1 MYFPLISVGAGTKG
15 VELAFARAVREAGF
29 NVPPSVALFAS
40 VDDDSQ
46 TNSSTTAVDET
57 HIHCKGDLRDLCATA
72 FYVSAAIIATNCGP
86 LSKMTAMRYGRSL
99 QKPDGN
105 LEDAIHSVHI
115 SGLR

>member
-29 NVPPSVALFAS
+29 DVPPSVALFAS

-46 TNSSTTAVDET
+46 TNSYTTAVDED
-57 HIHCKGDLRDLCATA
+57 HIHCKGDLRDLCTTA
-72 FYVSAAIIATNCGP
+72 FYVSAAIIATNCAH

-99 QKPDGN
+99 KNPDGN